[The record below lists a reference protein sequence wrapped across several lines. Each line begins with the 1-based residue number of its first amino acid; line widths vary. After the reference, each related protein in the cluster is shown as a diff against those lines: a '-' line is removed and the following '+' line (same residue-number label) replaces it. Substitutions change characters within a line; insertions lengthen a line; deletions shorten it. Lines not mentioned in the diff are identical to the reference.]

1 MICKYCGKEIEEGS
15 VFCGYCGK
23 KQPQVKCC
31 VKCDREIGLDDKWC
45 GYCGADQTSE
55 YETESHKE
63 KVGNINESFIDK
75 SEDHS
80 LSDSSTNGNISLKS
94 TTAEDVS
101 IDGIDLD
108 GAVENCVTKSM
119 QVDTDSQGVLKNDE
133 NSDVSNTEEYTM
145 IKNRNII
152 LFFIIPFIAVI
163 CAITGYYL
171 GSSTKDSPTQN
182 SEVPTDSTTMLTP
195 EEQNVND
202 TPEVLDVMSIDDLI
216 ESFEVSK
223 RSALLSEYDSKAIFE
238 ENKEFYINLAKKYGL
253 QMIDYSVCNGDDK
266 YSYVADLYKNSS
278 VDINTIGGY
287 PDFSPIDSL
296 SAYVVMHGGEIYVY
310 SKEIFNFLCA
320 ELQKKYGKLREGTS
334 FGYPILYYSDDK
346 AYDFEVSDGYGAP
359 YYVRVRKLGESL
371 DESDS

>member
-31 VKCDREIGLDDKWC
+31 VKCDREIGLYDKWC
-45 GYCGADQTSE
+45 GYCGADQTGE

-63 KVGNINESFIDK
+63 KVDNINESFIDK
-75 SEDHS
+75 SEDHG

-94 TTAEDVS
+94 TTAEVVS

-163 CAITGYYL
+163 CAITGYYF

-287 PDFSPIDSL
+287 PDFYRWIR
-296 SAYVVMHGGEIYVY
+296 
-310 SKEIFNFLCA
+310 FL
-320 ELQKKYGKLREGTS
+320 LML
-334 FGYPILYYSDDK
+334 
-346 AYDFEVSDGYGAP
+346 
-359 YYVRVRKLGESL
+359 
-371 DESDS
+371 

>member
-80 LSDSSTNGNISLKS
+80 LSDSSTNGNISLKG

-145 IKNRNII
+145 IKNRII
-152 LFFIIPFIAVI
+152 FLFFIIPFIAVI
-163 CAITGYYL
+163 CAITGYYF
-171 GSSTKDSPTQN
+171 GSSTKDSPT
-182 SEVPTDSTTMLTP
+182 
-195 EEQNVND
+195 
-202 TPEVLDVMSIDDLI
+202 
-216 ESFEVSK
+216 
-223 RSALLSEYDSKAIFE
+223 
-238 ENKEFYINLAKKYGL
+238 
-253 QMIDYSVCNGDDK
+253 
-266 YSYVADLYKNSS
+266 
-278 VDINTIGGY
+278 
-287 PDFSPIDSL
+287 
-296 SAYVVMHGGEIYVY
+296 
-310 SKEIFNFLCA
+310 
-320 ELQKKYGKLREGTS
+320 
-334 FGYPILYYSDDK
+334 
-346 AYDFEVSDGYGAP
+346 
-359 YYVRVRKLGESL
+359 
-371 DESDS
+371 